1 MLNDVIIGLLF
12 VWILFSGNGNGD
24 GGGGGGAD
32 NDKIFKYLS

>member
-24 GGGGGGAD
+24 GGGGGGGD